1 MRESVLWGQQVNFVQ
16 TQALLLILTKMKAI
30 HKPEF
35 LKTYYNIILQSC
47 LAPSVKFPL
56 RS

>member
-1 MRESVLWGQQVNFVQ
+1 MREFALWDQQVNFVQ

-30 HKPEF
+30 QKPEL
-35 LKTYYNIILQSC
+35 LKTYFNIILQSC
-47 LAPSVKFPL
+47 LVPSVKFPL